1 VNSRSMR
8 FHPAMD
14 TQWSLGNSEN
24 LCPHS
29 GWGARG
35 VERCQLWPN
44 SGETHCVRTAPRSGF
59 NPSWPQG
66 VPETEGQIGQDGDS

>member
-44 SGETHCVRTAPRSGF
+44 SGETHCVRTAR
-59 NPSWPQG
+59 QDRG
-66 VPETEGQIGQDGDS
+66 VQSVVAAGCS